1 MIIVFDILFYILLFH
16 VSVNYLLRIEMI
28 LLLLSFNLSTS
39 FVHDWFTTFTM
50 YLHLPVFFFLS

>member
-39 FVHDWFTTFTM
+39 FVYDWFTTFIM